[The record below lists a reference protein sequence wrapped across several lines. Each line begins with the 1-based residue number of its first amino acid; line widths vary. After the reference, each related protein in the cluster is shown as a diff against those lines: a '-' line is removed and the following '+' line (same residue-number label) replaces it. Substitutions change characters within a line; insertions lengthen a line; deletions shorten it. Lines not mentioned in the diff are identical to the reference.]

1 MTAEKKP
8 KNIAFMKDQR
18 FILVIVIILL
28 VIIVSIINPK
38 FIRLT
43 NIMTILQQISV
54 LGILTMAMA
63 MLLISGNIDL
73 SIGNM
78 MTLSAVVMATALK
91 NGQSLAVGVVLAILV
106 SMLCGLING
115 VIITKSKCI
124 PLIITL
130 GTSQVFYGA
139 SLLITG
145 GSFMSFNGELEFM
158 RKVALFDIIPLMV
171 LLMVLVVVF
180 VHFLINKTKFGRR
193 IFAIGGNE
201 KNAYL
206 SGVKVD
212 LYKILT
218 YVISGGMVA
227 IAGIVFAARMN
238 SIAPAAGSG
247 YELDALVAAV
257 IGGVTF
263 DGGRG
268 TISGAILGCLLTGVI
283 SSAMDIL
290 GVHAYWK
297 IAVTGTIIVVA
308 VVISN
313 LENIRKRV

>member
-1 MTAEKKP
+1 M
-8 KNIAFMKDQR
+8 
-18 FILVIVIILL
+18 
-28 VIIVSIINPK
+28 
-38 FIRLT
+38 
-43 NIMTILQQISV
+43 
-54 LGILTMAMA
+54 
-63 MLLISGNIDL
+63 
-73 SIGNM
+73 
-78 MTLSAVVMATALK
+78 
-91 NGQSLAVGVVLAILV
+91 
-106 SMLCGLING
+106 
-115 VIITKSKCI
+115 
-124 PLIITL
+124 
-130 GTSQVFYGA
+130 
-139 SLLITG
+139 
-145 GSFMSFNGELEFM
+145 
-158 RKVALFDIIPLMV
+158 
-171 LLMVLVVVF
+171 
-180 VHFLINKTKFGRR
+180 
-193 IFAIGGNE
+193 
-201 KNAYL
+201 
-206 SGVKVD
+206 D

>member
-297 IAVTGTIIVVA
+297 IAATGTIIVVA

>member
-1 MTAEKKP
+1 
-8 KNIAFMKDQR
+8 MKDQR

-297 IAVTGTIIVVA
+297 IAATGTIIVVA